1 MVPAHIRTG
10 GGHEPNV
17 RILGEHGDRHRSTA
31 PGPDE
36 TEKAVTGQQ
45 STPASACAR
54 GGYLMQ
60 TKNALDVYRVV
71 HPMRVLGRFRR
82 SACTYLYR

>member
-1 MVPAHIRTG
+1 
-10 GGHEPNV
+10 
-17 RILGEHGDRHRSTA
+17 
-31 PGPDE
+31 
-36 TEKAVTGQQ
+36 VTGQQ